1 MYSYKLL
8 ELSSVL
14 PKSASFMMNTV
25 LMYVALP
32 GRLECLSRL
41 GTVGIIVSG
50 CLLSLIKSLDIV
62 VIPSSAK

>member
-50 CLLSLIKSLDIV
+50 CFYH
-62 VIPSSAK
+62 